1 VPDNIGPKTS
11 DGQQRPEKKAA
22 RITEGTGPG
31 SSGDGDKGSGSAR
44 RGKKTGA
51 EGTLRA
57 ERGAVGAGTGKG
69 EVQTQWATSD
79 TEDV

>member
-1 VPDNIGPKTS
+1 MLDNIGPKTS

-22 RITEGTGPG
+22 RKAEGTGPG
-31 SSGDGDKGSGSAR
+31 SSGDEDKGSGSAR
-44 RGKKTGA
+44 RGKGTGA

-57 ERGAVGAGTGKG
+57 ERGGVGASTGKG